1 MGDAMKTKVTLRVD
15 SETLR
20 KARKI
25 LDEEEISI
33 SEFLT
38 IMLQEIVQRRR
49 SYARSKERALARLR
63 NCTDHGW
70 ERSASRDEL
79 HER

>member
-1 MGDAMKTKVTLRVD
+1 MKTKINLRLD

-20 KARKI
+20 KVRTI
-25 LDEEEISI
+25 LAEDGISI

-38 IMLQEIVQRRR
+38 TKLHEIIRRR
-49 SYARSKERALARLR
+49 KTYARSKKRALARLR
-63 NCTDHGW
+63 NCPSLGW
-70 ERSASRDEL
+70 VRPASRDEL